1 MSESLILCGISSGS
15 SVSLVFG
22 VLGDALV
29 LDLSD
34 VTGVSVDFVGDDLLA
49 AVGKDDA
56 VRASHDLAIAG
67 LRVAEIVVRRLILDG
82 VREAVRGRS
91 LQNELVSIICNI

>member
-1 MSESLILCGISSGS
+1 MDWLVGSRS

-34 VTGVSVDFVGDDLLA
+34 VTGVSVDFVCDDLLA

-56 VRASHDLAIAG
+56 VRASHDLAITG
-67 LRVAEIVVRRLILDG
+67 LGVAEIVVRRLILNG
-82 VREAVRGRS
+82 IGEAVRGRS
-91 LQNELVSIICNI
+91 LQKGIRINNLK

>member
-1 MSESLILCGISSGS
+1 MSESLILFGISSGS

-49 AVGKDDA
+49 AVGEDDT
-56 VRASHDLAIAG
+56 VRAGDRLAVAG
-67 LRVAEIVVRRLILDG
+67 LGVAKIVVRRLILDG
-82 VREAVRGRS
+82 VSEAVRGWR
-91 LQNELVSIICNI
+91 LQKGTRINNLK